1 MLHERIRKV
10 RGLLTV
16 LLFAVALI
24 VAGCAATG
32 QSGQLADGSMLV
44 KGKVSG
50 ISQADKTL
58 TIKPRKGDKI
68 TVTFNEK
75 TALQGYSSAE
85 LIEKNQPVEVTYR
98 PEENANLALTIKQ
111 LPEGAC
117 Q

>member
-1 MLHERIRKV
+1 MLHARIRMV

-16 LLFAVALI
+16 LLFALALI

-32 QSGQLADGSMLV
+32 QSGQMADGGMLV
-44 KGKVSG
+44 KGKVSK

-98 PEENANLALTIKQ
+98 PEGNANLALTIKQ

-117 Q
+117 K